1 MASKEK
7 KNYTFTTQ
15 DGRATVSMK
24 VKGKDGLYHSA
35 SCEYP
40 FKLYSDGRRFSRK
53 QVEEYLLAKVV
64 NA

>member
-7 KNYTFTTQ
+7 KNYTFITK
-15 DGRATVSMK
+15 DGRATVSMQI
-24 VKGKDGLYHSA
+24 KGKDGRFHSA

-40 FKLYSDGRRFSRK
+40 FRLTANGPRMSRK